1 MKKSIYQI
9 YYEEIERIINDENT
23 KAIYLVGS
31 SKNLNLKDEDIS
43 LSDIDIFVF
52 VKDGDLQT
60 RIVKKIEDI
69 GFDINYFS
77 EKGVYKFINEKEYFF
92 LKEMK
97 EPKVI

>member
-77 EKGVYKFINEKEYFF
+77 
-92 LKEMK
+92 
-97 EPKVI
+97 